1 MLDDPYAGGNHT
13 MTSFVRTAL
22 EAGTRS
28 WVYRRRLPGEFGKS
42 RIFVTPSAGL
52 KYLLKP
58 MSRVDPPL
66 INCAKTLVRPGN
78 TVWDVGANVG
88 LFAFAAAAYAGR
100 GGAIHCFEADTW
112 LVQLLRRS
120 CAIQP
125 SQNASVNV
133 VPVAL
138 AGAVS
143 LRSLAIAKRARAS
156 SALSKY
162 GNTDMGG
169 VSDLQTVPAVN
180 HDWLLSELPAPDVL
194 KIDVEGAE
202 LEVLR
207 DQTETLENVRPVII
221 CEVSDVNRFGVSEIL
236 KKANFRFFDGE
247 LPLEKERELNVAP
260 WSTIAI
266 PEEAVSQVL

>member
-1 MLDDPYAGGNHT
+1 

-28 WVYRRRLPGEFGKS
+28 WVYRRRLPESVGNGPL
-42 RIFVTPSAGL
+42 FVTPSAGL

-58 MSRVDPPL
+58 MSQIDPPL
-66 INCAKTLVRPGN
+66 LNCAKSLVRPGN
-78 TVWDVGANVG
+78 VVWDVGANVG
-88 LFAFAAAAYAGR
+88 LFAFAAAACAGR
-100 GGAIHCFEADTW
+100 GGTIHCFEADTW

-120 CAIQP
+120 CMIQP

-143 LRSLAIAKRARAS
+143 LQSFAIAKRARAS

-169 VSDLQTVPAVN
+169 VSDLQTVPAVSL
-180 HDWLLSELPAPDVL
+180 DWLLSELPAPDVL

-207 DQTETLENVRPVII
+207 DQPDILQNVRPVII
-221 CEVSDVNRFGVSEIL
+221 CEVSDVNRAEVTTIL
-236 KKANFRFFDGE
+236 KQANFRLFDGE
-247 LPLEKERELNVAP
+247 RPLENAQALDVAP
-260 WSTIAI
+260 WSTVAI
-266 PEEAVSQVL
+266 PDEAVSQVL